1 MGFFSDIT
9 KKTSE
14 ATGKIAKETKLKLKI
29 SENKSKIEDIYEEI
43 GKKVYEKHIREEA
56 LDIKTDLVE
65 ECAKIDTLAK
75 EIESARL
82 EILELNKKTLCK
94 KCAAEVEKESTF
106 CPKCGER
113 LSEEPTKKEE
123 AVQKLEDADIKPE
136 NEGKAEAVKEDLKEE
151 ANNEE

>member
-56 LDIKTDLVE
+56 IDIKKDLEE

-94 KCAAEVEKESTF
+94 KCAAEVEQEATF

>member
-14 ATGKIAKETKLKLKI
+14 ATGKIARETKLKLKI
-29 SENKSKIEDIYEEI
+29 SENKNKIEEIYEEI
-43 GKKVYEKHIREEA
+43 GKKVYEKHIREQSI
-56 LDIKTDLVE
+56 DINTDLKE
-65 ECAKIDTLAK
+65 ECSKIDALSE

-94 KCAAEVEKESTF
+94 KCATEVEKEATF

-123 AVQKLEDADIKPE
+123 AVQKLEEADIKPE
-136 NEGKAEAVKEDLKEE
+136 NEEKAEAVKEDLKEE
-151 ANNEE
+151 IKEE

>member
-14 ATGKIAKETKLKLKI
+14 ATGKIARETKLKLKI
-29 SENKSKIEDIYEEI
+29 SENKNKIEEIYEEI
-43 GKKVYEKHIREEA
+43 GKKVYEKHIREQSI
-56 LDIKTDLVE
+56 DINTDLKE
-65 ECAKIDTLAK
+65 ECSKIDALSE

-94 KCAAEVEKESTF
+94 KCATEVEKEATF

-123 AVQKLEDADIKPE
+123 AIQKLEEADIKPE
-136 NEGKAEAVKEDLKEE
+136 NEEKAEAVKEDLKEE
-151 ANNEE
+151 IKEE

>member
-14 ATGKIAKETKLKLKI
+14 ATGKIARETKLKLKI
-29 SENKSKIEDIYEEI
+29 SENKNKIEEIYEEI
-43 GKKVYEKHIREEA
+43 GKKVYEKHIREQSI
-56 LDIKTDLVE
+56 DINTDLKE
-65 ECAKIDTLAK
+65 ECSKIDALSE

-94 KCAAEVEKESTF
+94 KCATEVEKEATF

-123 AVQKLEDADIKPE
+123 AIQKLEEADIKPE
-136 NEGKAEAVKEDLKEE
+136 NEEKAEAVKEDLKEKIK
-151 ANNEE
+151 EE

>member
-14 ATGKIAKETKLKLKI
+14 ATGKIARETKLKLKI
-29 SENKSKIEDIYEEI
+29 SENKNKIEEIYEEI
-43 GKKVYEKHIREEA
+43 GKKVYEKHIREQSI
-56 LDIKTDLVE
+56 DINTDLKE
-65 ECAKIDTLAK
+65 ECSKIDALSE

-94 KCAAEVEKESTF
+94 KCAAEVEKEATF

-123 AVQKLEDADIKPE
+123 AIQKLEEADIKPE
-136 NEGKAEAVKEDLKEE
+136 NEEKAEAVKEDLKEE
-151 ANNEE
+151 IKEE

>member
-14 ATGKIAKETKLKLKI
+14 ATGKIARETKLKLKI
-29 SENKSKIEDIYEEI
+29 SENKNKIEEIYEEI
-43 GKKVYEKHIREEA
+43 GKKVYEKHIREQSI
-56 LDIKTDLVE
+56 DINTDLKE
-65 ECAKIDTLAK
+65 ECSKIDALSE

-94 KCAAEVEKESTF
+94 KCATEVEKEATF

-123 AVQKLEDADIKPE
+123 AVQKLEEADIKPE
-136 NEGKAEAVKEDLKEE
+136 NEEKAEAVKENLKEE
-151 ANNEE
+151 IKEE